1 MTERPVV
8 FVRSALRDL
17 RAFPAAA
24 RRKAGRELRR
34 IQQGEEPTDW
44 RPLSI
49 AGRGVR
55 EIRIHSEGEWRVIY
69 VASLPAAVC
78 VLHAFGK
85 KSQRTN
91 PLDIAVAR
99 ARLRVAQEHAGP

>member
-1 MTERPVV
+1 LNERPLV

-17 RAFPAAA
+17 RAFPASA
-24 RRKAGRELRR
+24 RRKAGHELLRVQRGGLPLDRR
-34 IQQGEEPTDW
+34 PI
-44 RPLSI
+44 SI
-49 AGRGVR
+49 VGRGVQD
-55 EIRIHSEGEWRVIY
+55 IRIHSEGEWRVIY
-69 VASLPAAVC
+69 VASLPAAVY

-99 ARLRVAQEHAGP
+99 ARLRVARASADA

>member
-1 MTERPVV
+1 MV

-17 RAFPAAA
+17 RAFPVAA

-34 IQQGEEPTDW
+34 IQCGDDPTDW

-49 AGRGVR
+49 VGRGVR
-55 EIRIHSEGEWRVIY
+55 EIRIHSEGAWRVIY
-69 VASLPAAVC
+69 IASLPAAVY

-91 PLDIAVAR
+91 PLDLGVAR
-99 ARLRVAQEHAGP
+99 ARLRIARRDAGV